1 MASAADF
8 ELTDFLPYLLTQ
20 AADTLGLAFQ
30 RHYKARYGLLRTE
43 WRVLFHL
50 GCYGAMTATEVG
62 RRARLHKTKVS
73 RAVAALGAKR
83 YLRREDV
90 ETDRRQ
96 QLLSLTPA
104 GERVFRDLNA
114 AARRFDDEIALSL
127 STAEL
132 AVLRK
137 CLRRLAELPE

>member
-30 RHYKARYGLLRTE
+30 QHYKARYGLLRTE

-73 RAVAALGAKR
+73 RAVAALAAKR

-114 AARRFDDEIALSL
+114 AARRFDDDIALHL